1 MPRLLQRFT
10 FRIERLLVRGAQYR
24 LLLIAAAIGLISI
37 LGGALV
43 LWAGTG
49 FGHFGEATWWAFL
62 RLTDP
67 GYLGDDVGTVNRV
80 VSTVLTVLGYVVFLG
95 ALVAVMTQALNER
108 MARLE
113 SGLTPVARDDHVV
126 ILGWTNR
133 TEAIIRELLASRR
146 RVRSFLRRHGVR
158 DLHVVVLART
168 VTAALAQDLRDA
180 IGEAWEEHRVTLRSG
195 TALRPEH
202 LDRVDAVNAAA
213 VIIPA
218 AEYGEG
224 GADRADT
231 HTIKALLSLG
241 RPGRGGDPPPYVVAE
256 IFDREKALLAEHIY
270 PGELEVVSSHA
281 VVSRLLAQN
290 VRHPGLSQVYTQ
302 LLTQRKGVDLFIR
315 EIDDERRGTAFG
327 DLYRLYPRAILIGL
341 VRATAD
347 DLVPHLNPPSD
358 FRLASGDRLVLLAH
372 SYGHTD
378 PDGRRPSPRGGEAR
392 GAATPPEPTG
402 GAAAASSAPAVG
414 AGAGKHERRVLILGW
429 NHKVPA
435 LVEEFASYPG
445 ERFTLD
451 VASAVP
457 PEERARHLGRLPA
470 DADVAVTQVHADY
483 TALDQLAAMEPHT
496 YDAVLLMG
504 SDWLGSSEESDART
518 LLGFLLLRQALG
530 GGAGPRPTVIVELLD
545 PDNVRLLGESETEV
559 IISPLIV
566 SHMLAQVALRRELQ
580 AVFDDLFTAGG
591 ADITFRPATA
601 YVPAG
606 EDVPFSALEAAARQ
620 RGHTALGVRSRS
632 RPGHVDLAPDRATR
646 QRVSDDLEIVILA

>member
-1 MPRLLQRFT
+1 MSRLVHRFT
-10 FRIERLLVRGAQYR
+10 FGIERLLVRGARYR

-37 LGGALV
+37 LGGVLV

-49 FGHFGEATWWAFL
+49 FGHFGEAAWWAFL

-146 RVRSFLRRHGVR
+146 RVRSFLRQHGVR

-168 VTAALAQDLRDA
+168 VTAGLAQDLRDA

-256 IFDREKALLAEHIY
+256 IFDRDKAILAEQIY

-315 EIDDERRGTAFG
+315 EIEDERTGTTFG
-327 DLYRLYPRAILIGL
+327 DLRRLYSRAIVIGL
-341 VRATAD
+341 VRPTTD

-358 FRLASGDRLVLLAH
+358 FRLERGDRLVLLAR
-372 SYGHTD
+372 SFGDTER
-378 PDGRRPSPRGGEAR
+378 DGRRPSGRTGGPVLAEGQP
-392 GAATPPEPTG
+392 GAARV
-402 GAAAASSAPAVG
+402 AAASSSATA
-414 AGAGKHERRVLILGW
+414 AGAAAPERHRRVLVLGW
-429 NHKVPA
+429 NHKVPP

-445 ERFTLD
+445 EQYTLD
-451 VASAVP
+451 VVSALQ
-457 PEERARHLGRLPA
+457 PEERARHLRLPSGSG
-470 DADVAVTQVHADY
+470 VTVTHIHADY
-483 TALDQLAAMEPHT
+483 TALDQLAGMEPHA

-530 GGAGPRPTVIVELLD
+530 IGEGPRPTVIVELLD

-580 AVFDDLFTAGG
+580 AVFEDLFTAGG

-606 EDVPFSALEAAARQ
+606 RDMPFSALEAAALEV
-620 RGHTALGVRSRS
+620 GHTALGTRSRS
-632 RPGHVDLAPDRATR
+632 RPGDLALTPDRDLR
-646 QRVSDDLEIVILA
+646 QPVTDDLEIVILA